1 MEDARS
7 ISAQAFIGADPS
19 PYPLPQG
26 EGAWCVWEVDVM
38 QAPIAQAVALTI
50 AGNRFLRGEG
60 LADFW
65 PEASVFRYC
74 SRVHFVTLSGPDQ
87 APIADAYAEDPL
99 AWMKKIQ
106 GEGRRGL
113 RLLYVPSQ
121 GTQRD
126 RELVG
131 FAGGGGRRLIA
142 AIKGDAADLWEARWA
157 VGDQRDPA
165 KKIWIVTYG
174 RVATGF
180 DVAGEPERSVAEI
193 RADLAAALAD
203 ITRFAEAQQLEN
215 FAASFRL
222 ATERLAGGQPLA
234 RGWFDKLGD
243 KDGLDLPAGQL
254 LGAAEAAW
262 VFGAMGSWNDLTFK
276 DETGRI
282 YDELSNRLFALVN
295 EATVAATNASLRM

>member
-1 MEDARS
+1 
-7 ISAQAFIGADPS
+7 
-19 PYPLPQG
+19 
-26 EGAWCVWEVDVM
+26 M
-38 QAPIAQAVALTI
+38 QAPIAQSVALTI
-50 AGNRFLRGEG
+50 AGNRFLRGG
-60 LADFW
+60 ALADFW

-74 SRVHFVTLSGPDQ
+74 KPVHFVTLSGPDQ

-106 GEGRRGL
+106 GEGRTGL
-113 RLLYVPSQ
+113 RLLYVPNQ

-142 AIKGDAADLWEARWA
+142 AIKGDEADLWEARWA
-157 VGDQRDPA
+157 VGDQKDPA

-180 DVAGEPERSVAEI
+180 DLAGESERSVADI
-193 RADLAAALAD
+193 GTDLRAALAD
-203 ITRFAEAQQLEN
+203 ITKFAEAQQLEN
-215 FAASFRL
+215 FADSFRL
-222 ATERLAGGQPLA
+222 ASERLAGAQPLA
-234 RGWFDKLGD
+234 KGWFDKLDD
-243 KDGLDLPAGQL
+243 KDGLDLAARQL

-276 DETGRI
+276 GETGKT
-282 YDELSNRLFALVN
+282 YDELSNRLFALLN
-295 EATVAATNASLRM
+295 EAVAAATNASLRT

>member
-1 MEDARS
+1 
-7 ISAQAFIGADPS
+7 
-19 PYPLPQG
+19 
-26 EGAWCVWEVDVM
+26 M

-50 AGNRFLRGEG
+50 AGNRFLCGDD
-60 LADFW
+60 AAAFW
-65 PEASVFRYC
+65 PDTSVFRYC
-74 SRVHFVTLSGPDQ
+74 RRVHFVTLSGPDE

-106 GEGRRGL
+106 GDGRTGL

-142 AIKGDAADLWEARWA
+142 AIKGDTADLWEARWA
-157 VGDQRDPA
+157 VGDQKDPA

-180 DVAGEPERSVAEI
+180 DIADEPERSVADI
-193 RADLAAALAD
+193 RADLDVALAD

-222 ATERLAGGQPLA
+222 ATECLTGAEPLTK
-234 RGWFDKLGD
+234 GWFDKLD
-243 KDGLDLPAGQL
+243 AKDGLDLAARQL

-262 VFGAMGSWNDLTFK
+262 VFGAMGSWNDLVFK
-276 DETGRI
+276 GETGET
-282 YDELSNRLFALVN
+282 YNELSNRLFALVN
-295 EATVAATNASLRM
+295 EATAAATNASLNA

>member
-1 MEDARS
+1 
-7 ISAQAFIGADPS
+7 
-19 PYPLPQG
+19 
-26 EGAWCVWEVDVM
+26 M

-50 AGNRFLRGEG
+50 AGNRFLRGDAPAE
-60 LADFW
+60 FW

-74 SRVHFVTLSGPDQ
+74 KRVHFVTLSGPDQ

-106 GEGRRGL
+106 SEGRTGL

-142 AIKGDAADLWEARWA
+142 AIKEDKADLWEARWA
-157 VGDQRDPA
+157 VGDQKDPA

-180 DVAGEPERSVAEI
+180 DIAGEPERSVADI
-193 RADLAAALAD
+193 RTDLGVTLAD

-215 FAASFRL
+215 FAESFRL
-222 ATERLAGGQPLA
+222 ATERLASAEPLA
-234 RGWFDKLGD
+234 KGWFDKLDG
-243 KDGLDLPAGQL
+243 KDGLDLGARQL

-276 DETGRI
+276 GEAGEI
-282 YDELSNRLFALVN
+282 YNEISNRLFALVN
-295 EATVAATNASLRM
+295 EATAAATNSGLTA